1 MTKTGY
7 VSKIEDNK
15 TYVITEC
22 ESACGHDCSTCSS
35 HCKKNFRESLVINT
49 VGAKVG
55 DRVEMSVSDSK
66 VVFLAFLVYMLPLI
80 ILFGI
85 WIVSD
90 YIWDSG
96 LLSFVSVAVFLIIW
110 AFFVVKYN
118 KKGVINKIERIL

>member
-7 VSKIEDNK
+7 VSKIENHN

-35 HCKKNFRESLVINT
+35 HCKKALRESLVIND

-55 DRVEMSVSDSK
+55 DRVEMSVSESK
-66 VVFLAFLVYMLPLI
+66 IVFLAFLVYMLPLI

-90 YIWDSG
+90 YLFKSG
-96 LLSFVSVAVFLIIW
+96 LISFLSVAVFLVLW
-110 AFFVVKYN
+110 AYVVVKYN

>member
-1 MTKTGY
+1 
-7 VSKIEDNK
+7 
-15 TYVITEC
+15 
-22 ESACGHDCSTCSS
+22 
-35 HCKKNFRESLVINT
+35 VINT

>member
-1 MTKTGY
+1 M
-7 VSKIEDNK
+7 
-15 TYVITEC
+15 
-22 ESACGHDCSTCSS
+22 
-35 HCKKNFRESLVINT
+35 INT

-66 VVFLAFLVYMLPLI
+66 IVFLAFLVYMLPLI

-85 WIVSD
+85 WIASEHL
-90 YIWDSG
+90 WNNG
-96 LLSFVSVAVFLIIW
+96 LISFVSVAVFLIIW